1 MKPLLLSR
9 GCSGFNPFCWVLV
22 FTARPIAHVVPSIKM
37 SCKKKTEKGKKRRA
51 GSNLIFYLRS
61 VRRKI

>member
-37 SCKKKTEKGKKRRA
+37 SCKKKEEKGKEKKSWIESHFLSAQRP
-51 GSNLIFYLRS
+51 S
-61 VRRKI
+61 